1 MITASTHSGKTPAEV
16 RRRALILFVNFLL
29 IILAYYQV
37 KSASR
42 SLLIEYWGADSFPY
56 IWIASALVLG
66 MFIAFYHKLVERYT
80 RLRVVLGSCLV
91 FVGLL
96 VVFRVMLKFM
106 SAPASLGFYIF
117 VDIFSVILVE
127 QFWSLA
133 NTVHKPEEGRSTY
146 WFVGTGGLVG
156 GVAGGLLAAALIL
169 YTPTTTA
176 DLLLSCALLLIVVFG
191 LNVVMGRMGLYEEI
205 KGSDGPV
212 KVGGGWR
219 ALVQSR
225 YLLLIA
231 AGLLCAQIAEPI
243 VEYQFLKTVEAAY
256 RELDQRTAFISTFLS
271 VLGLVSIFINLALTP
286 VIHRYLGVVAGMMMQ
301 PLALAVCS
309 LGFMSAPTLTMA
321 SIVKISDRG
330 LSYSINRASKELL
343 YIPVDAVRT
352 YQAKA
357 WIDMLGYRL
366 FKILGSGLILVFTQ
380 SLPLLLDVAQ
390 LAWITLSVCVAWVAV
405 VAALAREY
413 RAVVRVPIPA

>member
-1 MITASTHSGKTPAEV
+1 
-16 RRRALILFVNFLL
+16 
-29 IILAYYQV
+29 
-37 KSASR
+37 
-42 SLLIEYWGADSFPY
+42 
-56 IWIASALVLG
+56 
-66 MFIAFYHKLVERYT
+66 
-80 RLRVVLGSCLV
+80 VVLGSCLL

-96 VVFRVMLKFM
+96 VVFRVMLESM

-127 QFWSLA
+127 QFWSLT
-133 NTVHKPEEGRSTY
+133 NTVHRLEEGRRVY

-156 GVAGGLLAAALIL
+156 GIIGGLLAAALIR
-169 YTPTTTA
+169 YTPMTTA

-191 LNVVMGRMGLYEEI
+191 LNVAMGRMGLYKEI

-212 KVGGGWR
+212 KVEGGWR
-219 ALVQSR
+219 ALVKSR
-225 YLLLIA
+225 YLVLIA
-231 AGLLCAQIAEPI
+231 AALLCAQLAEPL
-243 VEYQFLKTVEAAY
+243 VEYQFLKTVEVAY
-256 RELDQRTAFISTFLS
+256 GELDQRTAFISTFFS

-286 VIHRYLGVVAGMMMQ
+286 VIHRYLGVVAGMVTQ
-301 PLALAVCS
+301 PLVLAVCS
-309 LGFMSAPTLTMA
+309 LGFVSAPTLTMA

-366 FKILGSGLILVFTQ
+366 FKILGSALILVFTQ
-380 SLPLLLDVAQ
+380 CLPLRLDVAQ
-390 LAWITLSVCVAWVAV
+390 LGWITVCVCAV
-405 VAALAREY
+405 WLAVISALAKEY
-413 RAVVRVPIPA
+413 RAVTLVPVRA